1 MEFILDI
8 DRIILR
14 HNKFVISHLELLF
27 MDVHGSLARK
37 GRNSIF
43 TVLTFQQSKNSSI
56 YAADLRLHRRD
67 TVII

>member
-56 YAADLRLHRRD
+56 
-67 TVII
+67 